1 MLTKIYYKE
10 NYHMGTEARKREV
23 GRGGNPSIC
32 LKIEHCML
40 SWRGGKKCSKNKC
53 RSYSD
58 PRNPKN
64 KKK

>member
-1 MLTKIYYKE
+1 
-10 NYHMGTEARKREV
+10 MGTEARKREV
-23 GRGGNPSIC
+23 GGGGNSSIC